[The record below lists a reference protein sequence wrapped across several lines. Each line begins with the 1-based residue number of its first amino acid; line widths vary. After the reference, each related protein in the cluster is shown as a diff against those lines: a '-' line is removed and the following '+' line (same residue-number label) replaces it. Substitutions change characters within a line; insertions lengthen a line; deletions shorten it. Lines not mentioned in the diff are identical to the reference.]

1 MLNVQNT
8 PESCNWKQ
16 PSACRYGYHISKT
29 SYFLCYDPPTIK
41 RIFERLRNFEAPHSY
56 PKFCGVYNILHVR
69 DVTTGYDSSQPNK
82 QAVSYE
88 VGGFFF
94 FSGEVLLWK
103 RLKVQHAKNS
113 AEGWT
118 ASSEQAVWS
127 PSATTTASAHSLARK
142 LLQSAIADCCI
153 D

>member
-1 MLNVQNT
+1 MKWVV
-8 PESCNWKQ
+8 C
-16 PSACRYGYHISKT
+16 
-29 SYFLCYDPPTIK
+29 
-41 RIFERLRNFEAPHSY
+41 
-56 PKFCGVYNILHVR
+56 
-69 DVTTGYDSSQPNK
+69 
-82 QAVSYE
+82 
-88 VGGFFF
+88 FF

-142 LLQSAIADCCI
+142 LLQSAIPDCCI
-153 D
+153 DYFDITMNGFNELKSGFDAPAALGLSSRLPDVGIPVGVRGRLVVLKY